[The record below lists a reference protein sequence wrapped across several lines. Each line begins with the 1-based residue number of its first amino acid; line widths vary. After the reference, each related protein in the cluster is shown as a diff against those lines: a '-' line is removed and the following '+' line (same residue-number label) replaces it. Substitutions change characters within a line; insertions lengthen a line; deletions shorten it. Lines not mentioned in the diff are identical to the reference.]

1 MQPNK
6 YQTNSGVAGTSAST
20 SIVTAI
26 GIKIAAVTVTVNVA
40 AEVDL
45 WVEQNHETEE
55 IQSNKL

>member
-45 WVEQNHETEE
+45 
-55 IQSNKL
+55 